1 MKVHVSA
8 ALAIALLA
16 AGTTTASAAGPPIE
30 RMTVRLDNEVSVV
43 HGVHPC
49 TGQHAELTIVE
60 SGVIHFIAKADGT
73 VHFTGTLRGTFSADA
88 EPADGPLT
96 RPPGSSPRSEAAG
109 CCSRRVEPPGG
120 QSADSPSTAAA
131 PTPTGPPSAGTRTA
145 APFST
150 PRARRSWTCST
161 RPQCARSQLPPESE
175 PVPRARTHRGAR
187 DPKGS
192 AAMGIRDAQDSAL
205 RATQKPAPGGRRGH
219 RLLLA
224 SRCP

>member
-1 MKVHVSA
+1 MKLHVSA

-88 EPADGPLT
+88 EPAGVAPDATARFVTTFGGSGLLLEEGGATGRAVSGFAVNGSGTNADGTTFRWHENGRTVFDATGTPKLDLFH
-96 RPPGSSPRSEAAG
+96 
-109 CCSRRVEPPGG
+109 
-120 QSADSPSTAAA
+120 QTA
-131 PTPTGPPSAGTRTA
+131 
-145 APFST
+145 
-150 PRARRSWTCST
+150 TCS
-161 RPQCARSQLPPESE
+161 
-175 PVPRARTHRGAR
+175 
-187 DPKGS
+187 
-192 AAMGIRDAQDSAL
+192 
-205 RATQKPAPGGRRGH
+205 
-219 RLLLA
+219 
-224 SRCP
+224 